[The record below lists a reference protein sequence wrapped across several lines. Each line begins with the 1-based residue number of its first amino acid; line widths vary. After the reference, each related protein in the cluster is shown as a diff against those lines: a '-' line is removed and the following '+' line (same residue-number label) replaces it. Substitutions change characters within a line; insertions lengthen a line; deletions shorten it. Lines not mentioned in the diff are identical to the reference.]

1 MKEAIKL
8 EKGFDSDIEYLVKVC
23 NEDTIFLSDWNKC
36 NDDFDFPEDIV
47 KKAVSN
53 YAHRNLYTFSEEIDD
68 IKEEY
73 ASKFSTEDYT
83 LPSNRYT
90 IVSNATIG
98 GFLSMNSIR
107 KQINGKIH
115 ALLIAPVYFVYI
127 NVLRDFGA
135 YIEYMEANLEGDSI
149 VSVEDVERVVKEK
162 GINLIVIT
170 DPLFSTGVSLG
181 EECFEQ
187 LAELTDKYN
196 TYLYIDN
203 VYGATQWD
211 EKPKLV
217 DYHKIGLTVRYEKIV
232 LVDSV
237 AKRLFLN
244 GLKIA
249 FIYGNPDI
257 ILCAESAA
265 TDYCG
270 SISYPQM
277 EMFFQL
283 YNGKNERVIYELI
296 ERVTSSCKSRFE
308 LIQNTLEDTGLVTSK
323 CKEGIFCLV
332 GIPYYMIPYK
342 KEKIMDE
349 IMERHNIL
357 IINHDRYLYQSKEY
371 FFFRVN
377 LTMKPELIVSG
388 LQRIIEGLEN
398 DKVAMSLK

>member
-1 MKEAIKL
+1 MESAKKL
-8 EKGFDSDIEYLVKVC
+8 EEGFNSDIEYLVKAC
-23 NEDTIFLSDWNKC
+23 DKDTIFLSDWNKQ
-36 NDDFDFPEDIV
+36 NDELDFPEEIV

-68 IKEEY
+68 IKAEY
-73 ASKFSTEDYT
+73 ADKFSTGDYT
-83 LPSNRYT
+83 LSPNRYT

-107 KQINGKIH
+107 KQMKGKIH

-135 YIEYMEANLEGDSI
+135 DIEYLEADLNSDR
-149 VSVEDVERVVKEK
+149 VVNVDVIEKIVKEK
-162 GINLIVIT
+162 GINLIVVT

-181 EECFEQ
+181 DECFRQ
-187 LAELTDKYN
+187 LAQLTERN
-196 TYLYIDN
+196 ETYLYIDN
-203 VYGATQWD
+203 VYGATQW
-211 EKPKLV
+211 EEEPKLA
-217 DYHKIGLTVRYEKIV
+217 DYHKIELAVKYDRVV
-232 LVDSV
+232 LVDSI

-283 YNGKNERVIYELI
+283 YNGQNREVMCELI
-296 ERVTSSCKSRFE
+296 NKVTSSCKERFE
-308 LIQNTLEDTGLVTSK
+308 LVQKTIEGTGMVTSK

-332 GIPYYMIPYK
+332 GIPCDRLPYE

-357 IINHDRYLYQSKEY
+357 IINHDRYLYQLPGY
-371 FFFRVN
+371 FNFRIN
-377 LTMKPELIVSG
+377 LTIKPEKIV
-388 LQRIIEGLEN
+388 EGLCKIMEG
-398 DKVAMSLK
+398 LI